1 MEYVKRVKDTAEH
14 LGYTYDIYDIDADP
28 LLSVEY
34 LKQYRE
40 YTNDIPF
47 FAIYE
52 NDVMINCFGGILDQN
67 NLQSILTQYG
77 KK

>member
-1 MEYVKRVKDTAEH
+1 MEYVQLVKDTAEH
-14 LGYTYDIYDIDADP
+14 LGYDVEVYDIDADP
-28 LLSVEY
+28 ILSVKY
-34 LKQYRE
+34 LKQYRG

-52 NDVMINCFGGILDQN
+52 NDVMINCFGGILYEI